1 MNDNK
6 NKLSIQ
12 GIWESKTSDF
22 KIINEATE
30 TTSEVDG
37 VHILARVE
45 GPAFFPNTTSGNG
58 VFYPLEA
65 WQNALN
71 DEDFQY
77 RLGQRLVLGTIGHEI
92 ELGDDEVR
100 KGELSHIVTKAW
112 IDEDNVGRAEYL
124 ILGTGPGKVL
134 NTLLRAKC
142 GLRVSTKANGLFKGN
157 TQEVDPDNFFFERID
172 FVLDPGYREAFPA
185 LVESFYKERSE
196 RKNKINETAS
206 SQTAEEDTAMNEA
219 LDAKLIADKEA
230 QIKQLKYQLAR
241 VQEKLSKYEEY
252 GTLPA
257 IREAY
262 DSLNEYIG
270 IGSVTSISSAINEA
284 SNIISKALSKK
295 KAKSISEADEDNKEG
310 EGLDDIQTE
319 EFNLGDLDD
328 SISELDSEV
337 SDNPDADETNVDD
350 TIYDSPE
357 DLKDLAAQAED
368 AVQALTA
375 YAELGTPEEIQKVFD
390 AVAALAEVADE
401 AELTTVSE
409 ALKIPKATLSKII
422 SKSQIKQLHEDIV
435 TADTDAWDTYE
446 QQNEDALFNETVQH
460 ILASLVDVPEDVVY
474 QDLIGNDLLLAPY
487 YSVGFTEEDLLDIL
501 YQPDQLYLVLSGW
514 KTAAE
519 VSKSG
524 PEDASFDSVIAVC
537 NNLMA
542 QLGASEYNTDTCGDC
557 EDDSHDGLA
566 HPYSPECDCPQCT
579 KYKEIESCDKSES
592 KKSSKK
598 TKLNKLK
605 LANLKKNTRSIEIKE
620 AAETVDLNA
629 LQDDSIK
636 DSLNNFYK
644 VSESKINED
653 LDGEEDEDDYE
664 DFEPVDDELVS
675 QMQDDMIA
683 DYPEDVQDDIDT
695 EDPYLDA
702 EDSGEFESNIDNID
716 ETGLNTLGA
725 VPQGTV
731 EDEIAGEIVAQP
743 SVAPTSVSKSVL
755 DTLLAAKSDDPV
767 DLTPVFPAGGPA
779 PVSNSTFNYSNQFG
793 EALDPS
799 KIAKLTAQTTTNIS
813 ESLNQQASLGA
824 TKKSPAKAETVTT
837 ELLRNL
843 AAPQPSKVN
852 ESVNVSGSGL
862 LVNQLLGERFKT
874 N

>member
-157 TQEVDPDNFFFERID
+157 TQEVDPNNFFFERID

-196 RKNKINETAS
+196 RKSKINETAS
-206 SQTAEEDTAMNEA
+206 SQTSAEGDTAMNEA

-262 DSLNEYIG
+262 ESLNEYIG

-319 EFNLGDLDD
+319 EFNLDDLDD

-422 SKSQIKQLHEDIV
+422 SKSQIKQLHEDLV

-542 QLGASEYNTDTCGDC
+542 QLGASEYNDTCGDC

-566 HPYSPECDCPQCT
+566 HPYSPECDCPQCM

-592 KKSSKK
+592 KTKK
-598 TKLNKLK
+598 KPAKL
-605 LANLKKNTRSIEIKE
+605 NLKKIKE

-653 LDGEEDEDDYE
+653 QDEDDYE

-702 EDSGEFESNIDNID
+702 EESGESDSSLGDID
-716 ETGLNTLGA
+716 ETGLATLGA

-731 EDEIAGEIVAQP
+731 EDEIAVDSESYASISDEIIAQP
-743 SVAPTSVSKSVL
+743 AMQSASAPPQSVSKSVL

-767 DLTPVFPAGGPA
+767 DLTPVFPVGSPT

-813 ESLNQQASLGA
+813 ESLNQQVSLGA

-852 ESVNVSGSGL
+852 ESVSVSGSGL

>member
-206 SQTAEEDTAMNEA
+206 SQTAEEDTGMNEA

-319 EFNLGDLDD
+319 EFNLDDLDD

-422 SKSQIKQLHEDIV
+422 SKSQIKQLHEDLV
-435 TADTDAWDTYE
+435 AADTDAWDTYE

-557 EDDSHDGLA
+557 EDDYHDGLA
-566 HPYSPECDCPQCT
+566 HPYSPECDCPQCL

-592 KKSSKK
+592 KKPAKSAKVK
-598 TKLNKLK
+598 
-605 LANLKKNTRSIEIKE
+605 NLKNIKE

-653 LDGEEDEDDYE
+653 ADEDDYE

-695 EDPYLDA
+695 EDPYLD
-702 EDSGEFESNIDNID
+702 SGEFESSMGDID

-725 VPQGTV
+725 VPQSTV
-731 EDEIAGEIVAQP
+731 QDANQDPEIIEQP
-743 SVAPTSVSKSVL
+743 VSAPPTSVSKSVL

-767 DLTPVFPAGGPA
+767 DLTPVFPAGPPA

-813 ESLNQQASLGA
+813 ESLNQQVSLGA

>member
-241 VQEKLSKYEEY
+241 VQEKLTKYEEY

-310 EGLDDIQTE
+310 EGLDNIQTE
-319 EFNLGDLDD
+319 EFNLDDLDD

-422 SKSQIKQLHEDIV
+422 SKSQIKQLHEDLV

-542 QLGASEYNTDTCGDC
+542 QLGASEYNTDD
-557 EDDSHDGLA
+557 LA
-566 HPYSPECDCPQCT
+566 HPYSPECDCPQCL

-592 KKSSKK
+592 KKPAKSAKVK
-598 TKLNKLK
+598 
-605 LANLKKNTRSIEIKE
+605 NLKNIKE

-653 LDGEEDEDDYE
+653 ADED
-664 DFEPVDDELVS
+664 DFEPVDDDLVS

-702 EDSGEFESNIDNID
+702 EESGEFESSIDNID

-731 EDEIAGEIVAQP
+731 EDEIAVDSEIVAQP

-767 DLTPVFPAGGPA
+767 DLTPVFPVGGPA

-813 ESLNQQASLGA
+813 ESLNQQVSLGA

>member
-65 WQNALN
+65 WQNALA

-112 IDEDNVGRAEYL
+112 IDEDNIGRAEYL

-206 SQTAEEDTAMNEA
+206 YSVRNPDQTAEEDTSMNEA
-219 LDAKLIADKEA
+219 LDAKLIADKES

-241 VQEKLSKYEEY
+241 VQEKLTKYEEF

-262 DSLNEYIG
+262 DSLNEYIN
-270 IGSVTSISSAINEA
+270 IGSVASISKNINEA
-284 SNIISKALSKK
+284 SNIISKVLSKK
-295 KAKSISEADEDNKEG
+295 KVKSISEADEDTTDATEG
-310 EGLDDIQTE
+310 EGLDDIETE
-319 EFNLGDLDD
+319 EFNLDDLDD

-337 SDNPDADETNVDD
+337 SDNPDADETNTDD

-422 SKSQIKQLHEDIV
+422 SKSQIKQLHEDLV
-435 TADTDAWDTYE
+435 TADTDAWDAYE
-446 QQNEDALFNETVQH
+446 QQEEDALFNETVQH
-460 ILASLVDVPEDVVY
+460 ILASLVDAPEELVY
-474 QDLIGNDLLLAPY
+474 EELIQNDLLLAPY
-487 YSVGFTEEDLLDIL
+487 CSIGFSEEDLMDML
-501 YQPDQLYLVLSGW
+501 YQPDQLYLILSGW
-514 KTAAE
+514 KSAAE
-519 VSKSG
+519 VSKAG
-524 PEDASFDSVIAVC
+524 PEDASFDSVIAFC

-542 QLGASEYNTDTCGDC
+542 QLGASEYNTAGCSDC
-557 EDDSHDGLA
+557 EDDSHDSLA
-566 HPYSPECDCPQCT
+566 HPYSPECDCPQCM

-592 KKSSKK
+592 KK
-598 TKLNKLK
+598 TKLN
-605 LANLKKNTRSIEIKE
+605 NLKKIKE

-636 DSLNNFYK
+636 DSLNNFYQ

-653 LDGEEDEDDYE
+653 FDEED
-664 DFEPVDDELVS
+664 DFDPVDDTVVA

-702 EDSGEFESNIDNID
+702 EDSGEFDSSLDTID
-716 ETGLNTLGA
+716 ETGLATLGA
-725 VPQGTV
+725 VPQDTV
-731 EDEIAGEIVAQP
+731 EDTGEIINQP
-743 SVAPTSVSKSVL
+743 AVQPASQPVPAPRSVTKSVL
-755 DTLLAAKSDDPV
+755 DTLLAAKSEDPV
-767 DLTPVFPAGGPA
+767 DLTPVFPVGSAA

-793 EALDPS
+793 ESLDPS
-799 KIAKLTAQTTTNIS
+799 KIAKLTTQTTTNIS
-813 ESLNQQASLGA
+813 ESLSKQVSL
-824 TKKSPAKAETVTT
+824 TESKKSPAKAETVTT
-837 ELLRNL
+837 ELLRGL
-843 AAPQPSKVN
+843 ANPQPSKVN

-862 LVNQLLGERFKT
+862 LVNQLLGERFRT
-874 N
+874 H

>member
-206 SQTAEEDTAMNEA
+206 SQTSGEDTAMNEA

-319 EFNLGDLDD
+319 EFNLDDLDD

-422 SKSQIKQLHEDIV
+422 SKSQIKQLHEDLV
-435 TADTDAWDTYE
+435 AADTDAWDTYE

-542 QLGASEYNTDTCGDC
+542 QLGASEYNDTACVDCGD
-557 EDDSHDGLA
+557 DNA
-566 HPYSPECDCPQCT
+566 HSYSPECDCPQCM

-592 KKSSKK
+592 KK
-598 TKLNKLK
+598 TKLNK
-605 LANLKKNTRSIEIKE
+605 LKKNTRSIEIKE

-653 LDGEEDEDDYE
+653 LDGEGDADEDDYE

-683 DYPEDVQDDIDT
+683 DYPEDIQDDIDT

-702 EDSGEFESNIDNID
+702 EESGEFESNIDNID
-716 ETGLNTLGA
+716 ETGLSTLDA
-725 VPQGTV
+725 VPQAV
-731 EDEIAGEIVAQP
+731 NQDPEIIEQP
-743 SVAPTSVSKSVL
+743 VSAPPTSVSKSVL
-755 DTLLAAKSDDPV
+755 DTLLDAKSDGPV
-767 DLTPVFPAGGPA
+767 DLTPVFPVGGPA

-813 ESLNQQASLGA
+813 ESLNQQVSLGA